1 MRKLLRLYARL
12 VKMAW
17 IHALEYR
24 AQALLWILSSLFP
37 LVMLA
42 VWLAVIDEA
51 GPLTGWTRGDFIAY
65 YVAAAVV
72 NQLTFAWTIWEWD
85 DDIRTGDL
93 STKLLKPIDPL
104 HHYVSEQ
111 LGWKLFMLVTIV
123 PLVALVA
130 WLSPALNF
138 NLTPARA
145 ALAALG
151 AGAGLALNIVM
162 ASAFGMI
169 AFWSTQSANV
179 FSLWWGVG
187 QFTSGWIA
195 PLAMFPPAVRQVAYW
210 LPFRSLL
217 GFTTEIIV
225 GRLSPAETAFGFAV
239 TGGWILLFLVIYRA
253 LWRLGLRRYEAV
265 GA

>member
-12 VKMAW
+12 VRMAW
-17 IHALEYR
+17 IYALEYR
-24 AQALLWILSSLFP
+24 AQALLWIVSGVFP

-42 VWLAVIDEA
+42 VWLAVVAEA
-51 GPLTGWTRGDFIAY
+51 GPLTGWTRDDFIAY
-65 YVAAAVV
+65 YVGAAVV

-85 DDIRTGDL
+85 DDIRTGEL

-104 HHYVSEQ
+104 HHYISEQ
-111 LGWKLFMLVTIV
+111 LGWKLFMLTTVV
-123 PLVALVA
+123 PLVALAA

-138 NLTPARA
+138 NLTPARVLVTA
-145 ALAALG
+145 VGIA
-151 AGAGLALNIVM
+151 AGLVLNIAM

-179 FSLWWGVG
+179 YSLWWGVG
-187 QFTSGWIA
+187 QFLSGWIA
-195 PLAMFPPAVRQVAYW
+195 PLAMFPPAVRQIAYW

-217 GFTTEIIV
+217 GFPTEVLV
-225 GRLSPAETAFGFAV
+225 GRLSPGETAFGLAV
-239 TGGWILLFLVIYRA
+239 TLGWIVFFLLLYRG

>member
-1 MRKLLRLYARL
+1 MPKLLRLYVRL
-12 VKMAW
+12 VRMAW

-24 AQALLWILSSLFP
+24 AQAVLWVVSSLFP

-42 VWLAVIDEA
+42 VWLAVVAEA
-51 GPLTGWTRGDFIAY
+51 GPLTGWTRDDFIAY
-65 YVAAAVV
+65 YVGAAVV

-85 DDIRTGDL
+85 DDIRTGEL

-111 LGWKLFMLVTIV
+111 LGWKLFMLTTVV
-123 PLVALVA
+123 PLVALAA

-138 NLTPARA
+138 NLTPVGVLLA
-145 ALAALG
+145 ALAI
-151 AGAGLALNIVM
+151 GAGLALNIVM

-179 FSLWWGVG
+179 YSLWWGMG
-187 QFTSGWIA
+187 QFLSGWIA
-195 PLAMFPPAVRQVAYW
+195 PLTLFPPAVRQVAYW

-217 GFTTEIIV
+217 GFPTEALI
-225 GRLSPAETAFGFAV
+225 GRLSPAETAFGLAV
-239 TGGWILLFLVIYRA
+239 TLGWILFFLLVYRG